1 MTVGYA
7 AFQTNL
13 NIKGT
18 SSISSNWDIIISNIE
33 KISYGGE
40 AEEAKAP
47 TGIGSLTADMEVNLY
62 QKGDYIEYDV
72 TVLNRGTIDAVLSN
86 ITPAEREYIDS
97 NNEAIKISFSGVN
110 INDKLLK
117 GDTHKL
123 KVRIEYNPEFTGT
136 PKEGSVSLEI
146 GLEYTQAEMAGVPT
160 INPNLYVSSNG
171 DDTKGNGSKSNPY
184 LTLSKAYTEASDNST
199 IYIMDD
205 ITQTETL
212 NLNEDKNITL
222 TSYGTRHSIIRGNNL
237 INYVI
242 HQQAG
247 TLNLENIILDGNNV
261 ETNTAIMRVNN
272 QAILNN
278 GSLIKN
284 GQSNLDNP
292 NNSED
297 TYCGVDGGGGVTI
310 SSSGTLIMN
319 AGEISNNIA
328 GRGGGIY
335 NHGQLIIN
343 SGKIKNNSAN
353 LGTGGV
359 QNCGYLEMNGGEI
372 SYNAAPSSGG
382 IANLNNAVLNSGSIN
397 NNITTKH
404 SGGIGNYGELI
415 INDGVR
421 IYSNESKDGGG
432 ISNMDAYHE
441 KYIGNINMIGGTI
454 SNNVATGYGGG
465 IANQYGTNN
474 KVTIKNG
481 NIFGNTSEAG
491 GGGIYNHAFLHI
503 ISANIYNN
511 TSVSGGGILNYMI
524 LNIDGGEIYSNN
536 AQKNGGGISGG
547 SESQIIMTGG
557 VIRNN
562 IAPLGGGITVYAQT
576 NYTSSFTLKGGTI
589 KDNISTSSHGG
600 IYVSGVGSYTRVSGI
615 VCGNKPTNSYE
626 THTTCPAS

>member
-117 GDTHKL
+117 GDTHNL

-222 TSYGTRHSIIRGNNL
+222 TSYGTRHSIIRGDNL

-247 TLNLENIILDGNNV
+247 TLNIENIIIDGNNI
-261 ETNTAIMRVNN
+261 ESKDPMIRIDSDAYIEIGTLITKATNNN
-272 QAILNN
+272 QEVDEGSSAGAI
-278 GSLIKN
+278 LIKN
-284 GQSNLDNP
+284 G
-292 NNSED
+292 
-297 TYCGVDGGGGVTI
+297 
-310 SSSGTLIMN
+310 TLI
-319 AGEISNNIA
+319 I
-328 GRGGGIY
+328 
-335 NHGQLIIN
+335 
-343 SGKIKNNSAN
+343 
-353 LGTGGV
+353 
-359 QNCGYLEMNGGEI
+359 NGGEI
-372 SYNAAPSSGG
+372 SYNKSYKRAGG
-382 IANLNNAVLNSGSIN
+382 IYNYDGLLIMNNGNICNNSTPG
-397 NNITTKH
+397 TF
-404 SGGIGNYGELI
+404 GQ
-415 INDGVR
+415 DC
-421 IYSNESKDGGG
+421 GGG
-432 ISNMDAYHE
+432 ISNE
-441 KYIGNINMIGGTI
+441 GTINIKGGNIF
-454 SNNVATGYGGG
+454 NNTADYGGG
-465 IANQYGTNN
+465 IHNSGVGT
-474 KVTIKNG
+474 V
-481 NIFGNTSEAG
+481 NIEG
-491 GGGIYNHAFLHI
+491 G
-503 ISANIYNN
+503 NIYNN
-511 TSVSGGGILNYMI
+511 KTRTGGGIQNYGTINMSGGKIYSNTSTTSGGGL
-524 LNIDGGEIYSNN
+524 DSGTGGYINMTGGIIENN
-536 AQKNGGGISGG
+536 TSGNGGGVAVAANVSTGKSTIILDGG
-547 SESQIIMTGG
+547 I
-557 VIRNN
+557 IRNN
-562 IAPLGGGITVYAQT
+562 KATT
-576 NYTSSFTLKGGTI
+576 
-589 KDNISTSSHGG
+589 HGG
-600 IYVSGVGSYTRVSGI
+600 LAIYNSSSWVGTYIYKSGI
-615 VCGNKPTNSYE
+615 VCGNTPTNTYE
-626 THTTCPAS
+626 THAKCP